1 MHAQKAH
8 IDDKTV
14 ASIISTQ
21 REVMRLQVDL
31 HALLKATGIAPD
43 VENNLFDS
51 IAMLQQAIV
60 TLDHSL
66 PVQLQLL
73 GGSRWVRD
81 ASTAMARVEHVRAHG
96 TT

>member
-14 ASIISTQ
+14 ASIISIQ
-21 REVMRLQVDL
+21 REVMKLQVDL
-31 HALLKATGIAPD
+31 HALLPAAGADDGPD
-43 VENNLFDS
+43 SLVNS
-51 IAMLQQAIV
+51 IAWLQQAIV
-60 TLDHSL
+60 TLDHNL